1 MDLPCSS
8 GKKFSPHLAAAETKN
23 CFQGGAGQLLNKQ
36 GTSCSAPSRPVCSQ
50 EVTAVFKAQVRY
62 LISKFCMRP
71 ASHLLGLKHS
81 DKSKS
86 VNSFGHP
93 NSGNKNRYCH
103 LRCKLRRGL
112 FIRCRDRRPGWN
124 AGKRTE
130 FDLWT

>member
-8 GKKFSPHLAAAETKN
+8 GKKLSPHPAAAETRN

-36 GTSCSAPSRPVCSQ
+36 GALLSSKPPCVFPCVFSRSDCSFQGLSQ
-50 EVTAVFKAQVRY
+50 VY

-112 FIRCRDRRPGWN
+112 FICCRARRPGWN
-124 AGKRTE
+124 IGKRTV
-130 FDLWT
+130 